1 MIRDS
6 NFDEICISYFKKIV
20 TSIFLFFNLINCLQ
34 SQKTLS
40 LNFVTSSINNITTIL
55 GYLERFI
62 DFKTSKC
69 DGCPPICLSINPKTS
84 LLKIDN

>member
-40 LNFVTSSINNITTIL
+40 LNFVLLALTISPQ
-55 GYLERFI
+55 F
-62 DFKTSKC
+62 
-69 DGCPPICLSINPKTS
+69 
-84 LLKIDN
+84 